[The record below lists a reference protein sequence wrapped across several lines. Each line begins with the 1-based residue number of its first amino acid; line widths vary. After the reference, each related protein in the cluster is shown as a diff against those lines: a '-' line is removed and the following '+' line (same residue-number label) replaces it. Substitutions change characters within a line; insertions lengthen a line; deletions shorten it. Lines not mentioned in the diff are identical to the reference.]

1 MKDLQGFAV
10 LKAMRL
16 RRCWSMEVSRS
27 ELCFQEMDP
36 ATVCRMGWCG
46 RDQRLGGQFLESI
59 ARSNR
64 SVC

>member
-10 LKAMRL
+10 LKAMRSHG
-16 RRCWSMEVSRS
+16 RCWSMEVSRS

-46 RDQRLGGQFLESI
+46 RDQRLGGQF
-59 ARSNR
+59 
-64 SVC
+64 